1 MSSTDSDIVARDRGT
16 THTLDN
22 PFVLSITR
30 MTIHNGPGIR
40 TLILFKGCPLHCV
53 WCSTP
58 ESRKTE
64 SEIGVYP
71 GRCINCGQCV
81 EICPFNALKMTEG
94 KPVIERSRCNACGN
108 CVTVCSPKALEVL
121 GYPMTI
127 KQLVTEAKK
136 DELIF
141 KHSHGG
147 VTISGGEPLYN
158 AEFALKLLQSFKQH
172 AINTGVDTCG
182 YVPWLRIEPTLPY
195 VDFFLWDIKHMDPKK
210 HKDYTG
216 VSNKLILSNARSISD
231 RKVPIYIR
239 VPIIPGY
246 NDSKENIKAICEFSR
261 QLSSLVE
268 IDIMPLHHLGK
279 ARYQSLNLPYP
290 IDNLN
295 LIPENVLSEIKSL
308 IESYGLK
315 CVIQS

>member
-1 MSSTDSDIVARDRGT
+1 MSSTDSDILARDQGT
-16 THTLDN
+16 THTFDSPL
-22 PFVLSITR
+22 VLSITR

-64 SEIGVYP
+64 PEIGVYP
-71 GRCINCGQCV
+71 ARCINCGQCL
-81 EICPFNALKMTEG
+81 EICPFNALKMREG

-127 KQLVTEAKK
+127 EQLVTETKK
-136 DELIF
+136 DEIIF

-158 AEFALKLLQSFKQH
+158 AEFALKLLQSFKQQG
-172 AINTGVDTCG
+172 INTGVDTCG
-182 YVPWLRIEPTLPY
+182 YVPWSGIEPTLPY

-210 HKDYTG
+210 HKEYTG
-216 VSNKLILSNARSISD
+216 VSNKLILSNARSIADS
-231 RKVPIYIR
+231 KVPIYIR

-246 NDSKENIKAICEFSR
+246 NDSKENLKAICEFSK
-261 QLSSLVE
+261 QLRSVVE

-279 ARYQSLNLPYP
+279 ARYESLNLPYP
-290 IDNLN
+290 IENLN
-295 LIPENVLSEIKSL
+295 LIPDGVLSDIKSL